1 MTRTLIKDIPDKVGE
16 DVLIQ
21 GWVNVRRDHGK
32 LIFLDLRDRTGILQ
46 SVVLPNHEEA
56 HKVGQELRSEFC
68 IEVKGTVNARP
79 EKNVNKDLP
88 TGGVELE
95 VKEIEILSSSETP
108 PFDVTTDGS
117 DIEEEVRLKYR
128 YLDLRR
134 PRLSSNIRLR
144 NEYMQAVRQ
153 SLLKREFTE
162 IETPLLSKATME
174 GARDFIV
181 PSRFQPGKFY
191 ALPQSPQ
198 QYKQLLMVAG
208 FERYFQFPHCLR
220 DEDLRRDRGFEHTQV
235 DLEMSFVN
243 REDVMGAVE
252 EVVKEAVKAVGKK
265 MKDETFPVFTYQE
278 AMEKYGADKFDLR

>member
-1 MTRTLIKDIPDKVGE
+1 MTRTMIIDTPGKVGE

-32 LIFLDLRDRTGILQ
+32 LIFLDLRDRSGILQ

-56 HKVGQELRSEFC
+56 HKAGQELRTEYC
-68 IEVKGTVNARP
+68 VEIKGTINARP

-95 VKEIEILSSSETP
+95 VKEIEILGESQTP

-117 DIEEEVRLKYR
+117 DIDEEVRLKYR

-134 PRLSSNIRLR
+134 PRLASNIRLR

-153 SLLKREFTE
+153 ALLKREFSE

-198 QYKQLLMVAG
+198 QYKQLL
-208 FERYFQFPHCLR
+208 
-220 DEDLRRDRGFEHTQV
+220 
-235 DLEMSFVN
+235 
-243 REDVMGAVE
+243 
-252 EVVKEAVKAVGKK
+252 
-265 MKDETFPVFTYQE
+265 
-278 AMEKYGADKFDLR
+278 